1 MKKASPFIT
10 KKEAA
15 RMRAHWCPMLTSLS
29 FPRRSVWTW
38 YRQVSWLVTGTLAMS
53 SRCLGIGDAR
63 AVCHIQLRGS
73 FRLHGIPYTG
83 TIDAN
88 ELDPI

>member
-1 MKKASPFIT
+1 
-10 KKEAA
+10 
-15 RMRAHWCPMLTSLS
+15 MRTHACPMQTSLS
-29 FPRRSVWTW
+29 FPRRLVWTW
-38 YRQVSWLVTGTLAMS
+38 CRQVSWLVTGTLAVS
-53 SRCLGIGDAR
+53 SRRLGIGDTH

>member
-1 MKKASPFIT
+1 
-10 KKEAA
+10 
-15 RMRAHWCPMLTSLS
+15 MRAHVCRTQTSLS
-29 FPRRSVWTW
+29 FPRRFVWTW
-38 YRQVSWLVTGTLAMS
+38 YRQVSWLVTGTLVMS
-53 SRCLGIGDAR
+53 SRCLSIGDVH

-73 FRLHGIPYTG
+73 FRLHGIPFTG

>member
-29 FPRRSVWTW
+29 FPRRFVWTW